1 MREPD
6 SESPGFG
13 AYEDLFILEFGRGG
27 VACRFPQLSLRIRY
41 REKGIHPDNYREVV
55 FRDVTTD
62 TEWITRSTAKTD
74 KTTEIDG
81 KKYPLY
87 DLAILPTR
95 TPSTPAKR
103 KLVDAVGRVERFNK
117 KYRRKSAE

>member
-1 MREPD
+1 MK
-6 SESPGFG
+6 
-13 AYEDLFILEFGRGG
+13 
-27 VACRFPQLSLRIRY
+27 
-41 REKGIHPDNYREVV
+41 KGIHPDNYREVV

-74 KTTEIDG
+74 KTHRDRR

-87 DLAILPTR
+87 DLAISSYSHPFYTG
-95 TPSTPAKR
+95 KR
-103 KLVDAVGRVERFNK
+103 KLVDAEGRVERFNK